1 MAIITNLYTLFIK
14 IGSLGA
20 TVKHTNIPGLPKIVP
35 FLLASLYSSKNILC
49 TRRKD

>member
-20 TVKHTNIPGLPKIVP
+20 TVKRTNILPAKWT
-35 FLLASLYSSKNILC
+35 AKNITLSIGFAILQ
-49 TRRKD
+49 